1 MKGLRVKLLE
11 QAASNPFATAD
22 PAVVRDYYQS
32 VIDSVN
38 SVIYTVDRELRIT
51 GVNYQW
57 DAFAL
62 ANGGEHLTS
71 VHILGTSLLSQMSG
85 APLERWRTVCQQILS
100 GQTPRY
106 LDEIACEEQNAW
118 RYYTLAANPLKDGRG
133 EILGITFV
141 ATNITQLKKAETEML
156 RRLVEIR
163 GLRQVAYAAGVR
175 FDQRA
180 FYRQVT
186 ASIAHLFDAEKCII
200 FRWSKRSGHLQAQAP
215 AFGLTGRPLLDL
227 SLDIGD
233 PDDSESLWQDL
244 EEKDYILLNEGDDAP
259 DSMIETSARVDRLA
273 AMLAMLRVSGR
284 VHGTILVAGCD
295 RPFSAQDGQL
305 LATFA
310 VPIVLAIEDAESNQ
324 RMLDRTRQLAA
335 ARGELERMTKVAET
349 LRRPL
354 TIVRGYL
361 ELWHDGVLG
370 SVPKGQMGTMS
381 LLLDKTRDIASLVNQ
396 LLPSQ
401 FLPDATHCESIH
413 LADLVRQVLDKRA
426 TSIKQ
431 AGLDLVS
438 HLPTSDDEK
447 CMTIGDP
454 DLLFNAFDA
463 LLDNVV
469 RFSSDDGTIQVSLHE
484 SSDIIYIKI
493 DHTGA
498 DIPAH
503 HLLQIWQPQEQ
514 TGPSDPTDLAE
525 VKQIVEQHGGHVW
538 AESQPG
544 QGSSFYVAL
553 PRMTGQ

>member
-1 MKGLRVKLLE
+1 MKGLRARLIE
-11 QAASNPFATAD
+11 QAASNPLANTD
-22 PAVVRDYYQS
+22 PALVRDYYQS

-71 VHILGTSLLSQMSG
+71 AHVLGTSLLSQISG

-100 GQTPRY
+100 GQIPRY
-106 LDEIACEEQNAW
+106 LDEIACEEQSAW
-118 RYYTLAANPLKDGRG
+118 RHYTLAANPLIGSQG

-141 ATNITQLKKAETEML
+141 ATNITQLKKAEIEML
-156 RRLVEIR
+156 KRLVEIR
-163 GLRQVAYAAGVR
+163 GLRRVAYAAGVR

-180 FYRQVT
+180 FYKQVT
-186 ASIAHLFDAEKCII
+186 ANIAQLFDAEKCII

-215 AFGLTGRPLLDL
+215 AFGLAGRALLDL
-227 SLDIGD
+227 SLDIGE
-233 PDDSESLWQDL
+233 PDDPESLWQDL
-244 EEKDYILLNEGDDAP
+244 EEKDYILLNEGADAP

-273 AMLAMLRVSGR
+273 AMMAMLRVSGR
-284 VHGTILVAGCD
+284 VHGTILVAGRV

-310 VPIVLAIEDAESNQ
+310 VPVVLAIEDAESNQ

-335 ARGELERMTKVAET
+335 ARGELDRMTRVAET

-354 TIVRGYL
+354 TVVRGYL
-361 ELWHDGVLG
+361 ELWLDGVLG
-370 SVPKGQMGTMS
+370 SVPEGQMKTMS
-381 LLLDKTRDIASLVNQ
+381 MLLDKTREIGSLVNQ

-401 FLPDATHCESIH
+401 FLPDATRCESIH
-413 LADLVRQVLDKRA
+413 LADLVRQVLDQRA
-426 TSIKQ
+426 TSIKR

-438 HLPTSDDEK
+438 PLPTSDDEK

-469 RFSSDDGTIQVSLHE
+469 GFSHNDGTIQVSLHE
-484 SSDIIYIKI
+484 SSDIIYVKI
-493 DHTGA
+493 DHPSV

-503 HLLQIWQPQEQ
+503 HLSQIWQPQEQ
-514 TGPSDPTDLAE
+514 GERSGSTDLAQ

-544 QGSSFYVAL
+544 RGSTFYVAL
-553 PRMTGQ
+553 PKVTGQ